1 MRRRGRTPD
10 FVARPG
16 VDFPGVGCGLVIQ
29 RADGRVLLCKRLKAP
44 EAGHWNIV
52 GGKVDHMEISAEA
65 ARREAEEESGLTI
78 GAVEF
83 LCLSE
88 EIIPADGQHWVSLI
102 YVTRDFSG
110 EPQLTEPDKLSEI
123 GWFDPTDPPQPLSV
137 FSKTAFEAL
146 KARV

>member
-1 MRRRGRTPD
+1 M
-10 FVARPG
+10 ARPG

-52 GGKVDHMEISAEA
+52 GGKVDHGEPSAEA

-88 EIIPADGQHWVSLI
+88 EIIPADRQHWVSLI
-102 YVTRDFSG
+102 YLARDFTG
-110 EPQLTEPDKLSEI
+110 EPWLTEPDKLSEI
-123 GWFDPTDPPQPLSV
+123 GWFALDDLPQPLSV
-137 FSKTAFEAL
+137 FSKTAFAALEAAD
-146 KARV
+146 KRAISIPR

>member
-1 MRRRGRTPD
+1 M
-10 FVARPG
+10 ARPG

-52 GGKVDHMEISAEA
+52 GGKVDHGEPSAEA

-83 LCLSE
+83 LCVAE
-88 EIIPADGQHWVSLI
+88 EVIAADRQHWVSLI
-102 YVTRDFSG
+102 YLARDFTG
-110 EPQLTEPDKLSEI
+110 EPWLTEPDKLSEI
-123 GWFDPTDPPQPLSV
+123 GWFALDDLPQPLSV
-137 FSKTAFEAL
+137 FSKTAFAAL
-146 KARV
+146 AQRQSAGAAA